1 MFFSFSSIGAA
12 ANWLGDRRQLDGMS
26 STPSNFFSWLLF
38 QLRSKLRLKSFFGV
52 RYCCQFLVK
61 RRSSSSFYA
70 HRKRFLNVTV
80 KKTPNTTNYWFREME
95 KSIQRYWNIYNLCK
109 NGLIQYYNNPPWSW
123 TPLGLYSFQPLDHQ
137 ASGLFLVFNL
147 SSEIRTL
154 TRYH

>member
-1 MFFSFSSIGAA
+1 MRNEFKPKLSIFYSLRHKWNCRASKTDPFHRQMLVRIQNFNATSSVFIFWCFFPSHPLEPLPIGSETED
-12 ANWLGDRRQLDGMS
+12 NWMEWVQR
-26 STPSNFFSWLLF
+26 PPIFFSWLLF

-95 KSIQRYWNIYNLCK
+95 KSIQR
-109 NGLIQYYNNPPWSW
+109 
-123 TPLGLYSFQPLDHQ
+123 
-137 ASGLFLVFNL
+137 
-147 SSEIRTL
+147 
-154 TRYH
+154 